1 MVAWITDAHA
11 QGLPEQRACAI
22 LAITPRSL
30 QRWRQPPVL
39 ELAHAPRPR
48 PVTALTPAE
57 AAAVVSIIRSPQH
70 ADQSSRELALSLM
83 HGNPAISVSH
93 VTVWRYQGLLACN
106 GPRGRQRHVPG
117 HGKPDTAWVTGP
129 NQLWAWDVTWLTTAE
144 RGVYLFLYSLLDHF
158 SRKTVAWQVRDSFT
172 SDQAQHLW
180 DQGLVNEGILTRPTA
195 QWPKSLSD
203 RGSQMRSHST
213 KTYFRKLGILQLFSR
228 PRQPNDNPRIEAH
241 FGTVKT
247 MPAYPGFFVDELAA
261 RLYFASFYAWYNNV
275 HPLTTLAMLT
285 PMQWHTG
292 QASDLLAARRAD
304 QETAQRQRRLASHL
318 PFTVEDLIDQ
328 SLPDVSHLPVFSWGG
343 PNASVKKAT
352 PLA

>member
-1 MVAWITDAHA
+1 MVTWITEAHT
-11 QGLPEQRACAI
+11 QGLPEQRACAV

-30 QRWRQPPVL
+30 QRWRQPPVP
-39 ELAHAPRPR
+39 EAVRAPRPR
-48 PVTALTPAE
+48 PVTALMPTE

-83 HGNPAISVSH
+83 HENPAISVSH
-93 VTVWRYQGLLACN
+93 VTVWRYQVLLACN

-117 HGKPDTAWVTGP
+117 HGKPDTDWVTGP
-129 NQLWAWDVTWLTTAE
+129 NQLWDGDVTWLTTAE

-158 SRKTVAWQVRDSFT
+158 SRKTVAWQVCNTFT
-172 SDQAQHLW
+172 SDQVQHLW
-180 DQGLVNEGILTRPTA
+180 DQGLVNEGMLARPAA
-195 QWPKSLSD
+195 QWPQSLSD

-241 FGTVKT
+241 FGIIKT
-247 MPAYPGFFVDELAA
+247 MPAYPGFFSDELAA
-261 RLYFASFYAWYNNV
+261 GVYFTSFYAWYNNV

-292 QASDLLAARRAD
+292 QAPNLLAARRAD
-304 QETAQRQRRLASHL
+304 QELARRQRRLASHL

-352 PLA
+352 PFA